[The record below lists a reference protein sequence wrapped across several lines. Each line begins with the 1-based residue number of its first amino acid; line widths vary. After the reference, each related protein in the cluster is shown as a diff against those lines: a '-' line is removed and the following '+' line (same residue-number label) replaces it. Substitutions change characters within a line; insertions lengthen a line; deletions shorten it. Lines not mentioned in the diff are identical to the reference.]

1 MRLKVK
7 EPLKWHWNK
16 VINYF
21 IQGILILA
29 PIIITAWAVIS
40 LFLYVDNILPSII
53 QKLFPFYYNLQP
65 DGSVEKI
72 PGVGFVVIIFL
83 IVLVGWFSTSF
94 FVGKM
99 VDFFGHLLERTPGV
113 KFIYT
118 SVKDFL
124 EAFAGEK
131 RKFDKPVLVNVDAEN
146 VWRIGF
152 MTQETGV
159 RLGMEEHV
167 VVYIPHSY
175 AVSGVVYIVPAEKVR
190 ILHDMTPAEAMKFL
204 LSGGVAEITH

>member
-99 VDFFGHLLERTPGV
+99 VDFFG
-113 KFIYT
+113 IC
-118 SVKDFL
+118 
-124 EAFAGEK
+124 
-131 RKFDKPVLVNVDAEN
+131 
-146 VWRIGF
+146 
-152 MTQETGV
+152 
-159 RLGMEEHV
+159 
-167 VVYIPHSY
+167 
-175 AVSGVVYIVPAEKVR
+175 
-190 ILHDMTPAEAMKFL
+190 
-204 LSGGVAEITH
+204 